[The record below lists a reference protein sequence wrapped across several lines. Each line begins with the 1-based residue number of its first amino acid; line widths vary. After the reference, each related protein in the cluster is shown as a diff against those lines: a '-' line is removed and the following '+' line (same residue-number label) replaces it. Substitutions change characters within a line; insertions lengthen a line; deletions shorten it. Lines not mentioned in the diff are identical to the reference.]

1 MRTKRV
7 IVGEDTLG
15 EVVRLS
21 VRSRSASY
29 LAWAWSVVAIGW
41 LYAAPSTAQVL
52 EIDDQGAVRRYDG
65 PTQFL
70 GDGAP
75 VPLTA
80 GAAGRPSKT
89 ENMQAAPVKRLLEAS
104 ARRAQISPDLL
115 TAVARRESGL
125 NPQARSAKGAV
136 GVMQL
141 MPATARDLSV
151 DPSDPAA
158 NIEGGSRYLK
168 TLLARY
174 DGDIIKALAA
184 YNAGMGAVDRHGGVP
199 PFRETQAYVDAI
211 LEHMAQAVAP
221 RRKP

>member
-1 MRTKRV
+1 M
-7 IVGEDTLG
+7 EDKLG
-15 EVVRLS
+15 EPVRLS
-21 VRSRSASY
+21 DRSRTALC
-29 LAWAWSVVAIGW
+29 LAWACGVAAIGLLW
-41 LYAAPSTAQVL
+41 AAPSQAQIL
-52 EIDDQGAVRRYDG
+52 EIDEQGAVRRYEG

-70 GDGAP
+70 GDGPPLPLQRAARAPSARMAAKRPSTAP
-75 VPLTA
+75 V
-80 GAAGRPSKT
+80 
-89 ENMQAAPVKRLLEAS
+89 NRLLKDS
-104 ARRAQISPDLL
+104 AQRLQISPELV

-125 NPQARSAKGAV
+125 NPQARSSKGAL

-141 MPATARDLSV
+141 MPSTAKDLAV
-151 DPSDPAA
+151 DPYDPAA
-158 NIEGGSRYLK
+158 NVEGGTRYLK

-174 DGDIIKALAA
+174 DGDVIKALAA